1 MRSNWVMIPLSLL
14 VALVLNI
21 GLSSE
26 PWYQHYAPQWLLLTV
41 LYWCIREPNSVGLI
55 VAWIAGL
62 VLDVAS
68 VGLLGA
74 NALLFTLSAAVVL
87 GLRQMLFFTGPL
99 QQALF
104 IAGLSTLYLLLSLWM
119 QGGISD
125 LTMLLHSL
133 ARVLSNLIAW
143 PFILAVFHLLR
154 RRY

>member
-1 MRSNWVMIPLSLL
+1 MRSNWAMIPLSLL
-14 VALVLNI
+14 VALILTV
-21 GLSSE
+21 E
-26 PWYQHYAPQWLLLTV
+26 PSVPMYQHYAPQWLLLTV
-41 LYWCIREPNSVGLI
+41 LYWCIREPNSVGLF
-55 VAWIAGL
+55 VAWMAGL

-87 GLRQMLFFTGPL
+87 GLRQMLFFTGPV

-104 IAGLSTLYLLLSLWM
+104 VAGLSAIYLLLSLWM

-125 LTMLLHSL
+125 LIMLLHNL
-133 ARVLSNLIAW
+133 VRVASNLVAW
-143 PFILAVFHLLR
+143 PMILMVFHLLR

>member
-1 MRSNWVMIPLSLL
+1 MRNNWVIIPLSLL
-14 VALVLNI
+14 VALVLSI
-21 GLSSE
+21 VPSVS
-26 PWYQHYAPQWLLLTV
+26 WYQHYAPQWLLLTV
-41 LYWCIREPNSVGLI
+41 LYWCIREPNSVGLFI
-55 VAWIAGL
+55 AWMAGL

-104 IAGLSTLYLLLSLWM
+104 IAGLSTVYLLLSLWM

-125 LTMLLHSL
+125 LTMLLNSL
-133 ARVLSNLIAW
+133 ARVLSNLVAW
-143 PFILAVFHLLR
+143 PLMLAVFHLIR
-154 RRY
+154 RR

>member
-1 MRSNWVMIPLSLL
+1 MRNNWAMIPLSLL
-14 VALVLNI
+14 VALILTV
-21 GLSSE
+21 E
-26 PWYQHYAPQWLLLTV
+26 PSVPLYQHYAPQWLLLTV

-55 VAWIAGL
+55 IAWMAGL

-87 GLRQMLFFTGPL
+87 GLRQMLFFTGPI

-104 IAGLSTLYLLLSLWM
+104 VAGLSAIYLLLSLWM

-125 LTMLLHSL
+125 LTMLLHNL
-133 ARVLSNLIAW
+133 VRVASNLVAW
-143 PFILAVFHLLR
+143 PIILMVFHLLR

>member
-1 MRSNWVMIPLSLL
+1 MHRNWVMIPLSLL
-14 VALVLNI
+14 VALILTI
-21 GLSSE
+21 E
-26 PWYQHYAPQWLLLTV
+26 PSVPMYQHYAPQWLLLTV

-55 VAWIAGL
+55 VAWVAGL

-68 VGLLGA
+68 IGLLGA

-104 IAGLSTLYLLLSLWM
+104 IAGLSAVYLLLSLWM

-125 LTMLLHSL
+125 TTMLLHNL
-133 ARVLSNLIAW
+133 VRVISNLVAW
-143 PFILAVFHLLR
+143 PFILMVFHLLR

>member
-1 MRSNWVMIPLSLL
+1 MIPLSLL
-14 VALVLNI
+14 VALILTV
-21 GLSSE
+21 E
-26 PWYQHYAPQWLLLTV
+26 PSVPLYQHYAPQWLLLTV

-55 VAWIAGL
+55 IAWMAGL

-87 GLRQMLFFTGPL
+87 GLRQMLFFTGPV

-104 IAGLSTLYLLLSLWM
+104 VAGLSAIYLLLSLWM

-125 LTMLLHSL
+125 LTMLLHNL
-133 ARVLSNLIAW
+133 VRVASNLVAW
-143 PFILAVFHLLR
+143 PIILMVFHLLR

>member
-1 MRSNWVMIPLSLL
+1 VRNNWAMIPLSLL
-14 VALVLNI
+14 VALILTV
-21 GLSSE
+21 E
-26 PWYQHYAPQWLLLTV
+26 PSVPLYQHYAPQWLLLTV

-55 VAWIAGL
+55 IAWMAGL

-87 GLRQMLFFTGPL
+87 GLRQMLFFTGPV

-104 IAGLSTLYLLLSLWM
+104 VAGLSAIYLLLSLWM

-125 LTMLLHSL
+125 LTMLLL
-133 ARVLSNLIAW
+133 NLVRVASNLVAW
-143 PFILAVFHLLR
+143 PIILMVFHLLR

>member
-1 MRSNWVMIPLSLL
+1 MRNNWAMIPLSLL
-14 VALVLNI
+14 VALILTV
-21 GLSSE
+21 E
-26 PWYQHYAPQWLLLTV
+26 PSVPLYQHYAPQWLLLTV

-55 VAWIAGL
+55 VAWMAGL

-87 GLRQMLFFTGPL
+87 GLRQMLFFTGPI

-104 IAGLSTLYLLLSLWM
+104 VAGLSAIYLLLSLWM

-125 LTMLLHSL
+125 LTMLLHNL
-133 ARVLSNLIAW
+133 FRVASNLVAW
-143 PFILAVFHLLR
+143 PIILMVFHLLR

>member
-1 MRSNWVMIPLSLL
+1 MRNNWAMIPLSLL
-14 VALVLNI
+14 VALILTV
-21 GLSSE
+21 E
-26 PWYQHYAPQWLLLTV
+26 PSVPLYQHYAPQWLLLTV

-55 VAWIAGL
+55 AAWMAGL

-87 GLRQMLFFTGPL
+87 GLRQMLFFTGPI

-104 IAGLSTLYLLLSLWM
+104 VAGLSAIYLLLSLWM

-125 LTMLLHSL
+125 LTMLLHNL
-133 ARVLSNLIAW
+133 VRVASNLVAW
-143 PFILAVFHLLR
+143 PIILMVFHLLR

>member
-1 MRSNWVMIPLSLL
+1 MHRNWVMIPLSLL
-14 VALVLNI
+14 VALILTI
-21 GLSSE
+21 E
-26 PWYQHYAPQWLLLTV
+26 PSVPMYQHYAPQWLLLTV

-55 VAWIAGL
+55 VAWVAGL

-68 VGLLGA
+68 IGLLGA

-104 IAGLSTLYLLLSLWM
+104 IAGLSAVYLLLSLWM

-125 LTMLLHSL
+125 TTLLLHNL
-133 ARVLSNLIAW
+133 VRVISNLVAW
-143 PFILAVFHLLR
+143 PFILMVFHLLR

>member
-1 MRSNWVMIPLSLL
+1 VRNNWAMIPLSLL
-14 VALVLNI
+14 VALILTV
-21 GLSSE
+21 E
-26 PWYQHYAPQWLLLTV
+26 PSVPLYQHYAPQWLLLTV

-55 VAWIAGL
+55 IAWMAGL

-87 GLRQMLFFTGPL
+87 GLRQMLFFTGPV

-104 IAGLSTLYLLLSLWM
+104 VAGLSAIYLLLSLWM

-125 LTMLLHSL
+125 LTMLLHNL
-133 ARVLSNLIAW
+133 VRVASNLVAW
-143 PFILAVFHLLR
+143 PIILMVFHLLR

>member
-14 VALVLNI
+14 VALILTI
-21 GLSSE
+21 E
-26 PWYQHYAPQWLLLTV
+26 PSVPIYQHYAPQWLLLTV
-41 LYWCIREPNSVGLI
+41 LYWCIREPNLVGLV
-55 VAWIAGL
+55 VAWVSGL

-74 NALLFTLSAAVVL
+74 NALLFTLSAAIVL

-104 IAGLSTLYLLLSLWM
+104 IAGLSTIYLLLSLWM

-125 LTMLLHSL
+125 STMIVHSL
-133 ARVLSNLIAW
+133 ARVLSNLVAW
-143 PFILAVFHLLR
+143 PFIVLIFHVLR
-154 RRY
+154 RR

>member
-14 VALVLNI
+14 VALILTI
-21 GLSSE
+21 E
-26 PWYQHYAPQWLLLTV
+26 PSVPLYQHYAPQWLLLTV
-41 LYWCIREPNSVGLI
+41 LYWCIREPNSVGL
-55 VAWIAGL
+55 VMAWVSGL

-74 NALLFTLSAAVVL
+74 NALLFTLSAAIVL

-104 IAGLSTLYLLLSLWM
+104 IAGLSTIYLLLSLWM

-125 LTMLLHSL
+125 STMIVHSL
-133 ARVLSNLIAW
+133 ARVLSNLVAW
-143 PFILAVFHLLR
+143 PFIVLIFHVLR
-154 RRY
+154 RR

>member
-1 MRSNWVMIPLSLL
+1 MRNNWAMIPLSLL
-14 VALVLNI
+14 VALILTV
-21 GLSSE
+21 E
-26 PWYQHYAPQWLLLTV
+26 PSVPLYQHYAPQWLLLTV

-55 VAWIAGL
+55 IAWMAGL

-87 GLRQMLFFTGPL
+87 GLRQMLFFTGPV

-104 IAGLSTLYLLLSLWM
+104 VAGLSAIYLLLSLWM

-125 LTMLLHSL
+125 LTMLLHNL
-133 ARVLSNLIAW
+133 VRVASNLVAW
-143 PFILAVFHLLR
+143 PIILMVFHLLR

>member
-14 VALVLNI
+14 VALILTI
-21 GLSSE
+21 E
-26 PWYQHYAPQWLLLTV
+26 PSVPFYQHYAPQWLLLTV

-55 VAWIAGL
+55 VAWVSGL

-74 NALLFTLSAAVVL
+74 NALLFTLSAAIVL

-104 IAGLSTLYLLLSLWM
+104 IAGLSTIYLLLSLWM

-125 LTMLLHSL
+125 STMIIHSL
-133 ARVLSNLIAW
+133 IRVLSNLVAW
-143 PFILAVFHLLR
+143 PFIVLIFHVLR
-154 RRY
+154 RR

>member
-1 MRSNWVMIPLSLL
+1 MRNKWAMIPLSLL
-14 VALVLNI
+14 VALILTV
-21 GLSSE
+21 E
-26 PWYQHYAPQWLLLTV
+26 PSVPLYQHYSPQWLLLTV

-55 VAWIAGL
+55 VAWMSGL

-87 GLRQMLFFTGPL
+87 GLRQMLFFTGPV

-104 IAGLSTLYLLLSLWM
+104 VAGLSAIYLLLSLWM

-125 LTMLLHSL
+125 LTMLLHNL
-133 ARVLSNLIAW
+133 VRVASNLVAW
-143 PFILAVFHLLR
+143 PIILMVFHLLR